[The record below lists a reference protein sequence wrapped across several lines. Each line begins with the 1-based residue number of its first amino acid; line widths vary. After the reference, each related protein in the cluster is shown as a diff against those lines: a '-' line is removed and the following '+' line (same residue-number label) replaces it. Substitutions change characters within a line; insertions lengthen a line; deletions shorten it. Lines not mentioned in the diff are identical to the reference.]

1 MGYVGVI
8 LGFVLFCLS
17 SRVFRSAFPIK
28 SSRAFKVISWLL
40 VVFILVDAVM
50 TVLVLHREGQRA
62 QGIPPA
68 TQIDVMLDEVFPDE
82 WLQERFHNMTVS
94 ADVGMQEQDQ
104 SQ

>member
-1 MGYVGVI
+1 M
-8 LGFVLFCLS
+8 
-17 SRVFRSAFPIK
+17 
-28 SSRAFKVISWLL
+28 
-40 VVFILVDAVM
+40 VFILVDAVM